1 MARRK
6 RNTVTYD
13 LKRGRKVVY
22 RGTTN
27 DPERREQ
34 EHRVAGKKFTH
45 MLITSPKLTEES
57 ARKRESDSLSTY
69 RHGHEGRNPEYNK
82 DSDG

>member
-1 MARRK
+1 MAK
-6 RNTVTYD
+6 RDTVTYE

-27 DPERREQ
+27 DPDRREAQ
-34 EHRVAGKKFTH
+34 HRSEGKKFDK
-45 MLITSPKLTEES
+45 LRKTSVKMTEQGAKKKEE
-57 ARKRESDSLSTY
+57 RELATY
-69 RHGHEGRNPEYNK
+69 RGSHGGKNPIYNK